1 MSCNLL
7 ARLNKQLHGVD
18 MSKIDFTPEAVSSLL
33 NDSEQLSL
41 ALLML
46 FEQKLDCVTSKAVFV
61 PLLEKLN
68 NDLQEIQLLNR
79 LQNQG

>member
-1 MSCNLL
+1 
-7 ARLNKQLHGVD
+7 

-46 FEQKLDCVTSKAVFV
+46 FEQKLNCATSEAVFV

-68 NDLQEIQLLNR
+68 NDLQQIQLLNR
-79 LQNQG
+79 LQNQGLGGMGSPHAKRP